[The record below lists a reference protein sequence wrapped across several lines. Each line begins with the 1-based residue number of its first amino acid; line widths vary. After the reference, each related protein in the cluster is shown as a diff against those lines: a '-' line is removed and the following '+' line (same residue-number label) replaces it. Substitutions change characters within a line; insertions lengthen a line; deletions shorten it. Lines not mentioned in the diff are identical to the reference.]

1 MIIYVL
7 NIHYYVLLTLKTSLI
22 LRPTIIFC
30 INEKKKT
37 LKINCM
43 PWIIRCRPILEIL
56 KCEKKK
62 TNKKRVLEIMI
73 HGLSGI
79 RLDIHSHL

>member
-7 NIHYYVLLTLKTSLI
+7 NIHYYVLLNLKTPLI
-22 LRPTIIFC
+22 LRPTINFC
-30 INEKKKT
+30 INKKKIT

-56 KCEKKK
+56 KCEIKNAKLHING
-62 TNKKRVLEIMI
+62 TM
-73 HGLSGI
+73 
-79 RLDIHSHL
+79 